1 MAIGEVTLQ
10 CAKHFCHPALI
21 CSDNLSN
28 EIHFAYVFFQV
39 GLDFTPKYI
48 KSDVDKENQ
57 RQVLT
62 QQAQLAKELNLPLW
76 VIIIHTVFTS
86 CDINAPGSF
95 LIKLSEIVF
104 VFCCC
109 IFQKC
114 PLTLCWATYNHLA
127 ERARWASHSVYNFAK
142 QFGGLNCSYP
152 LLPLGADKV
161 LLHAFDGKPS
171 VAMEGVKAGYFFS
184 IPPSII
190 RSDQVQLHTYSL
202 VSFVYFKFA
211 VQQLTALGE
220 LTSKI
225 DARCLLGLSLL
236 TLSPRLLMIHD
247 DFFLCFPS

>member
-1 MAIGEVTLQ
+1 M
-10 CAKHFCHPALI
+10 
-21 CSDNLSN
+21 
-28 EIHFAYVFFQV
+28 FF
-39 GLDFTPKYI
+39 
-48 KSDVDKENQ
+48 
-57 RQVLT
+57 
-62 QQAQLAKELNLPLW
+62 
-76 VIIIHTVFTS
+76 
-86 CDINAPGSF
+86 SF
-95 LIKLSEIVF
+95 LF
-104 VFCCC
+104 FCCC
-109 IFQKC
+109 FFQKC

-202 VSFVYFKFA
+202 VSFVYFKCA
-211 VQQLTALGE
+211 VQQLMPLGE
-220 LTSKI
+220 LTRKI

-247 DFFLCFPS
+247 DFFLCFPYKAKTCGTAAVGEHCARDWFPSTGSREAGLSVWSLELMENEN